1 MIVAIPLTSSERYS
15 ENSLRTQNIEPSNKY
30 SDTNCVNPGALL
42 NGCTSTKERILGGRR
57 VNEGE
62 IPWQVMFRLRV
73 QDLFLSTCGGTII
86 SNQFV
91 LTAAH
96 CFIYP
101 KGVNTS
107 TNTRLNESYI
117 MAGSTKF
124 NTIVQVSNPFVFGE
138 NVMALCLPKVGL
150 SIPEGSTLIVSGWG
164 VTSLHPSYK
173 TFPYFSQTNM
183 RTELKT
189 LSMESEKC
197 EYSKNYPVS
206 PNSKMCTYNPPHDS
220 CIGDSGS
227 PLTMAIDG
235 QCILVGIVSEGKD
248 CGSDQ
253 YGALSVNVSHYTT
266 WILKQIKENS
276 YTNCVK
282 PGALLN
288 GCTST
293 KERILGGR
301 RVNEGEIPWQVQFQ
315 LRKEDFSKS
324 ACGGTIIS
332 HQFVLTA
339 AHCFIYP
346 KGVNTSTN
354 TRLKDSYIMAGSTK
368 FNSGE
373 KHTIKKL
380 IVHPEYSWNVGFL
393 LKNDIAIVQVSNPFV
408 FGENVMALC
417 LPKVGLSIP
426 EGSTLIVSGWGVT
439 SLHPSYKTFS

>member
-117 MAGSTKF
+117 MAGST
-124 NTIVQVSNPFVFGE
+124 NWFV
-138 NVMALCLPKVGL
+138 
-150 SIPEGSTLIVSGWG
+150 
-164 VTSLHPSYK
+164 HPRRIDAY
-173 TFPYFSQTNM
+173 SQTNM